1 MSALLV
7 CLVTFLAAALT
18 FVSGFGLGTI
28 LLPVFALLYP
38 LPVAVAAT
46 AVVHLLNNIFKLLLL
61 GRHADWRIV
70 VRFGIPALLA
80 AVAGAALLVWLG
92 AAEPIATWSVAGLRG
107 QVTPAKL
114 VVGMVLLLITLL
126 EFAPRLVATRLPTA
140 VLPLGGLLSGFL
152 GGLSGMQGALRAAF
166 LVRLDLSKQA
176 FVATGAVVATL
187 VDLAR
192 LGVYGAGLPG
202 RLGQVDARLLVA
214 AVGAAFLGAV
224 VGNRILVAVTSAV
237 LHRLVGIMLALAAI
251 ALMAGLV

>member
-1 MSALLV
+1 MPALLV

-46 AVVHLLNNIFKLLLL
+46 AVVHLLNNTFKLLLV
-61 GRHADWRIV
+61 GRHADWRVV
-70 VRFGIPALLA
+70 VRFGIPALVA

-92 AAEPIATWSVAGLRG
+92 AAEPLATWSVAGLRG

-114 VVGMVLLLITLL
+114 VVGVALLGVTLL
-126 EFAPRLVATRLPTA
+126 EFAPRFATTRLPA
-140 VLPLGGLLSGFL
+140 SVLPIGGLLSGFL

-202 RLGQVDARLLVA
+202 RLGQVDARLLAA
-214 AVGAAFLGAV
+214 AVGSAFVGAI
-224 VGNRILVAVTSAV
+224 VGNRVLAAVTSETF
-237 LHRLVGIMLALAAI
+237 HRLIGGMLALAAV

>member
-46 AVVHLLNNIFKLLLL
+46 AVVHLLNNLFKLLLI
-61 GRHADWRIV
+61 GRHADWRVV
-70 VRFGIPALLA
+70 VRFGIPALIA
-80 AVAGAALLVWLG
+80 AVAGAALLLRLG
-92 AAEPIATWSVAGLRG
+92 AAGPLATWSAAGLNG
-107 QVTPAKL
+107 QVTPARL
-114 VVGMVLLLITLL
+114 VVGLVLLLVTLL
-126 EFAPRLVATRLPTA
+126 EFSPHFAATRFSSTA
-140 VLPLGGLLSGFL
+140 LPLGGLLSGFL

-166 LVRLDLSKQA
+166 LVRLDLSKLA

-192 LGVYGAGLPG
+192 LGVYGVGLPG
-202 RLGQVDARLLVA
+202 RLSQVDARLLTA

-224 VGNRILVAVTSAV
+224 VGNRILAAVSSEAM
-237 LHRLVGIMLALAAI
+237 HRLVAIMLAVASI
-251 ALMAGLV
+251 ALMAGLA